1 MNELQINSKAFQNAE
16 LQSER
21 LRIFGVLSFLG
32 LLVIVAVFRLFLIRT
47 ASLADKHIWGVVLF
61 VFFVAVCE
69 SWMLR
74 IVNSARRAQR
84 PLGFHLWLFST
95 AFEASLPAWGMALL
109 PAQSVSKGYRP
120 LATPLL
126 LVFAIFII
134 LSTLRLKAWISILSG
149 CVTASSYLGAAF
161 YLGWRPPAIGTPAS
175 MVASAVILNA
185 LILLATGIVAGTIT
199 REIRK
204 HLQAALREAETRQK
218 LETVQHDLQV
228 ARSIQQSLLPAG
240 SPQIPGFEI
249 AGWNQPADETG
260 GDYFDWETLPDG
272 KVIVTLADVTG
283 HGIGPAL
290 LAALCRAYARAS
302 FTVTRTLS
310 AAFEHINQALSADLT
325 AGRFATFVAALCSPE
340 SSYIE
345 LLSAGHGPLFVYS
358 SSSNCFTKMN
368 AHGLPLGILPS
379 FQSDP
384 PTQLTL
390 HSGDLLLLTTDG
402 FFEWENDK
410 GEQFGIRRWKRLSE
424 HFEIVVRGTSS
435 LASMWRFSIFPM
447 ERGSRMISLRSSSSG
462 RKWGMFDLEC

>member
-1 MNELQINSKAFQNAE
+1 MNDVQINSEAFQLAE

-32 LLVIVAVFRLFLIRT
+32 LLFIVAVLRLFVFRT
-47 ASLADKHIWGVVLF
+47 ASLTDAHIWGDLLF
-61 VFFVAVCE
+61 ILFVAVCE

-74 IVNSARRAQR
+74 IVNSAKRAQS
-84 PLGFHLWLFST
+84 PLRIQFWVLST
-95 AFEASLPAWGMALL
+95 VLEASLPAWGMALL
-109 PAQSVSKGYRP
+109 PNRAAGTGYGA

-126 LVFAIFII
+126 LVFGIFII
-134 LSTLRLKAWISILSG
+134 LSTLRLKAWISILAGS
-149 CVTASSYLGAAF
+149 VATISYIDAAL
-161 YLGWRPPAIGTPAS
+161 YLGWRPPAIGAPAS
-175 MVASAVILNA
+175 MVQSAVILNA
-185 LILLATGIVAGTIT
+185 VILLATGIVAGAIT

-204 HLQAALREAETRQK
+204 HLEAALREAETRRM

-240 SPQIPGFEI
+240 SPHIPGFEI

-260 GDYFDWETLPDG
+260 GDYFDWEIFPDG

-290 LAALCRAYARAS
+290 LAAVCRAYARAS
-302 FTVTRTLS
+302 FTITRTLLP
-310 AAFEHINQALSADLT
+310 AFEHINKALGADLSN
-325 AGRFATFVAALCSPE
+325 GRFATFVAASCRPGSADV
-340 SSYIE
+340 E

-358 SSSNCFTKMN
+358 NSSNRFTCMN

-384 PTQLTL
+384 PTQLKL
-390 HSGDLLLLTTDG
+390 LSGDLLLLATDG

-410 GEQFGIRRWKRLSE
+410 GEQFGIRRMEEVIRTFRDSSPRDIVAGLYQAVLNFSNGTRQQDDLTAVIIKR
-424 HFEIVVRGTSS
+424 
-435 LASMWRFSIFPM
+435 M
-447 ERGSRMISLRSSSSG
+447 
-462 RKWGMFDLEC
+462 